1 MKQKNFQHTLN
12 FLINETIFFF
22 KFYIELFKIF
32 SIIVI
37 MSIFFENRRFEIA
50 LYEPQIPLNLGAIMR
65 TTFVFDVVLH
75 IIHPLGFVFRNKKDL
90 GRSALDYEPVYVE
103 HNSFKDFL
111 QNTTHQRKILFTPH
125 TSLCVSKFVF
135 KESDILV
142 FGREEDGMETE
153 NIALMDALVSIPMFV
168 NARSLNLSVSVGM
181 GGILALLSQKF
192 VI

>member
-1 MKQKNFQHTLN
+1 
-12 FLINETIFFF
+12 
-22 KFYIELFKIF
+22 
-32 SIIVI
+32 
-37 MSIFFENRRFEIA
+37 MSIFLNNKKFEVA

-65 TTFVFDVVLH
+65 TTFVFDVILH
-75 IIHPLGFVFRNKKDL
+75 IIHPLGFVFRSKKDL

-111 QNTTHQRKILFTPH
+111 KNTTHQRKILFTPH
-125 TSLCVSKFVF
+125 TSLCVSKFQF
-135 KESDILV
+135 KENDILV

-153 NIALMDALVSIPMFV
+153 NMALMDALVSIPMFV

-181 GGILALLSQKF
+181 GSILTLFQQKL